1 MDSRLKLILKGD
13 PEEITM
19 LLIRLSKPDV
29 VVPHCEVITQFAD
42 IITCRVKRKY
52 LQEVYDSPDTFS
64 VKAPRLITAS
74 LVVSESGELKTDS
87 DLVKPSRRL
96 QQKYTGEGIYFGTVD
111 WGFDIAHKNLRNPD
125 GSTRFKCFWDQNG
138 IYDGNKYGYGC
149 FYSADEIN
157 QALKT
162 DTPYQTLGYH
172 PGKED
177 RSGSGMHGTHVID
190 IATGTPAVGEGGVAT
205 KCRIIGVQLG
215 NNFVNGSDLALG
227 DSVKLIE
234 ALHYIYSSTSDA
246 PCVINMSLGSHG
258 DSHTGKSLAEIAFDN
273 FLTQNPGYAIVQSVG
288 NYYTAHCHIQ
298 DKIKQDA
305 KYNIEWHIPH
315 RNLAPDEVEI
325 WYSGTD
331 EFSVRLIAPNG
342 DIVADVLPFKD
353 IQISYEGE
361 PFGYIFHRTKEP
373 NTGLNHIDI
382 ILDISITRGKWII
395 ELTGTKVQNGEFHA
409 YCERNDAS
417 QSRFS
422 PPQTSSYTTT
432 GSVCNSKHTI
442 TAGAYNHR
450 EVSKPVVAFSSSGP
464 TVFGQSKPDLLAPG
478 YKIKA
483 ARSASST
490 DYDANNKLTDKSGSS
505 MAAPHVAGCIA
516 LLFQK
521 FLPERLS
528 IEKTKKLLYT
538 SVDPLPSGLSK
549 ADTTRSGNGFLNI
562 NKLLE
567 PEKNTNMN
575 TSTVTRPSR
584 RYDYEHSEEIIE
596 ARDEHAPFLHRN
608 CNRCNDALINEIGNY
623 AFDLYR
629 HFHPRYVYNYSPYEI
644 GFTPIA
650 LPGKPRNENLQIG
663 DIILSRIPLS
673 GKTIVAVVTRPQ
685 LIRKE
690 KLNGHS
696 SPFDKQGFY
705 AEAYGNESEARTGGM
720 GVRVANRNNITPG
733 NTMVVRSNRGFID
746 DLGVTLPLTVLAL
759 NSRNSPSGDGSSQG
773 SSSGTDILG
782 TDTEGLF
789 ESGIEDTEWA
799 SNPGINSRYASAQK
813 YKVVRD
819 HVAGWGISDPAT
831 YIESSIQEWNANTS
845 IHVHFDRNFDG
856 DPHRSFLNLKRLY
869 QARGIADP
877 AAYFTAN
884 IVPILFFGRNTAG
897 HVDLK
902 KVLDNAQTTLTA
914 AGNTFTLG
922 SGTWSFVPRTF
933 NNSINKLSNHALGK
947 AIDINPSENP
957 HIIVAEDILVINA
970 VCASLLPN
978 GFLVESD
985 PDNLINLS
993 LYFQQNFND
1002 GWIAQQ
1008 TQTTLVAA
1016 IKKRHTVLK
1025 GYATHGFLNLPST
1038 LIKGLQTAGLNWGG
1052 AWTSA
1057 KDFMHFELPN
1067 P

>member
-13 PEEITM
+13 PEEIIM

-29 VVPHCEVITQFAD
+29 VVPNCDVITQFGD
-42 IITCRVKRKY
+42 IISCRVRRKY
-52 LQEVYDSPDTFS
+52 LLDVYNSPDTFS

-74 LVVSESGELKTDS
+74 LVVNEAGELKTDQ
-87 DLVKPSRRL
+87 DFINPSRRL
-96 QQKYTGEGIYFGTVD
+96 HQTYTGEGIYFGTVD

-125 GSTRFKCFWDQNG
+125 GTTRFKCFWDQNG

-177 RSGSGMHGTHVID
+177 VRGAGMHGTHVID
-190 IATGTPAVGEGGVAT
+190 IATGTPAVGEGGVAE
-205 KCRIIGVQLG
+205 KCRIVGVQLG

-227 DSVKLIE
+227 DSVKLVE

-258 DSHTGKSLAEIAFDN
+258 DSHTGKSLVEIAFDH

-288 NYYTAHCHIQ
+288 NYYTARCHIH
-298 DKIKQDA
+298 DKLKQDA
-305 KYNIEWHIPH
+305 KCNIEWHIPH
-315 RNLAPDEVEI
+315 RNPAPDQVEI
-325 WYSGTD
+325 WYPGTD
-331 EFSVRLIAPNG
+331 EFSLKLIAPDG
-342 DIVADVLPFKD
+342 DTVADVQPFTD

-361 PFGYIFHRTKEP
+361 PFGYVFHRAKEP
-373 NTGLNHIDI
+373 NTGLNHIEI
-382 ILDISITRGKWII
+382 VLDISIAKGKWII
-395 ELTGTKVQNGEFHA
+395 ELTGTKVENGEFHA

-422 PPQTSSYTTT
+422 PHQSSSYTTT

-450 EVSKPVVAFSSSGP
+450 EVTKPVVSFSSSGP
-464 TVFGQSKPDLLAPG
+464 TVFGQAKPDLLAPG

-490 DYDANNKLTDKSGSS
+490 DYDANNELTDKSGSS

-521 FLPERLS
+521 YLPERLP
-528 IEKTKKLLYT
+528 IEKTKKLLYA
-538 SVDPLPSGLSK
+538 SLDPLPSELSK
-549 ADTTRSGNGFLNI
+549 PDKTRSGNGFLNI

-567 PEKNTNMN
+567 PEKNINMN

-584 RYDYEHSEEIIE
+584 RFSYEHTEEMNE
-596 ARDEHAPFLHRN
+596 ARDEHAPWLHRN
-608 CNRCNDALINEIGNY
+608 CNRCNEALLKEIGTY

-629 HFHPRYVYNYSPYEI
+629 HFHPRYIYNYSPYET

-650 LPGKPRNENLQIG
+650 LPGKPRSENLQTG
-663 DIILSRIPLS
+663 DIILSRLPLS
-673 GKTIVAVVTRPQ
+673 GKTIVAVITRPQ

-690 KLNGHS
+690 ELNGHS
-696 SPFDKQGFY
+696 TPFDKDGLY
-705 AEAYGNESEARTGGM
+705 VEAFGNESEARTM
-720 GVRVANRNNITPG
+720 SARVATRNNITPG
-733 NTMVVRSNRGFID
+733 NTMVVRSNTGFLD
-746 DLGVTLPLTVLAL
+746 DLALTLPLTVLAL
-759 NSRNSPSGDGSSQG
+759 NSRNPLAGDGSSQG

-789 ESGIEDTEWA
+789 ESGIEDTEW
-799 SNPGINSRYASAQK
+799 SSSPGINSRYGSAQN
-813 YKVVRD
+813 YKLVRD
-819 HVAGWGISDPAT
+819 QVSSWGVSDPCP
-831 YIESSIQEWNANTS
+831 YIESSIQEWNANPS
-845 IHVHFDRNFDG
+845 IHVHFDRNFDK

-877 AAYFTAN
+877 AAYFAAN
-884 IVPILFFGRNTAG
+884 IVPIMFFNRNTAG

-902 KVLDNAQTTLTA
+902 TALSNAQTSLTA
-914 AGNTFTLG
+914 AGNSFTLG
-922 SGTWSFVPRTF
+922 AGTWSFVPRTF
-933 NNSINKLSNHALGK
+933 NNNINKLSNHALGK

-957 HIIVAEDILVINA
+957 HIIVADDILVINA

-978 GFLVESD
+978 GFLAESD

-1002 GWIAQQ
+1002 AWIAQQ

-1016 IKKRHTVLK
+1016 IKKRQSVLK
-1025 GYATHGFLNLPST
+1025 SYASHGFLNLPSA
-1038 LIKGLQTAGLNWGG
+1038 LIRGLQNAGLNWGG